1 MQIKKIT
8 FILCAIFSC
17 FNMATAQVKI
27 SCADL
32 ASTKWKALSSY
43 NAEWGIDYQESA
55 ENEYYEFNRAEM
67 VWHQPN
73 GRKFTYKYYLS
84 DTVPT
89 EFQSSKVGSM
99 TKGRYCVIY
108 NPVLKTFDCR
118 LILHFDKN
126 AKKMRFTF
134 VNPQKPDTYGGLTEY
149 ELIPEQ
155 ATPRTSK
162 PTYDT
167 PLEQIHTK
175 EYDVLQRET
184 STGGNTTTSGKTS
197 TSGNSSTG
205 KSTSTSGG
213 STTKAQTNKYIDPKD
228 QLTPL
233 KEWK

>member
-1 MQIKKIT
+1 MLFFFCLNT
-8 FILCAIFSC
+8 T
-17 FNMATAQVKI
+17 TAQMKI
-27 SCADL
+27 SNADL
-32 ASTKWKALSSY
+32 DGTKWKALSGY
-43 NAEWGIDYQESA
+43 NAEWGIDYQGSA

-73 GRKFTYKYYLS
+73 GGKFTYKYYLS

-89 EFQSSKVGSM
+89 EFQSGKVGYG
-99 TKGRYCVIY
+99 TKGHYCVIY
-108 NPVLKTFDCR
+108 NPVLKTFDCWLVLSFNKYAKFMR
-118 LILHFDKN
+118 LLS
-126 AKKMRFTF
+126 
-134 VNPQKPDTYGGLTEY
+134 VNPTKPNTYGEKVEY

-162 PTYDT
+162 PKYDT
-167 PLEQIHTK
+167 PMDPIVSK
-175 EYDVLQRET
+175 EYDVLKRET
-184 STGGNTTTSGKTS
+184 SKGGNTTTSGKTS

-233 KEWK
+233 KGW